1 MKLYEKAIIGSTGF
15 VGSNLIKNI
24 DFDFKFNSKNIN
36 EIINNSYKTII
47 CSAPSA
53 TKWMINKNPEEDI
66 ENINKI
72 FNLLKNTYFEKIILL
87 SSIDVYGYDIC
98 QEHDEYSII
107 DVNNNHNYGINR
119 LYFENLLL
127 NNFDDVKIIRLP
139 GLFGDGL
146 KKNILFDLK
155 NKNLE
160 YLNENINRN
169 SSFQW
174 YPINNLHEDLNKLNK
189 TKITN
194 IVTDEIFNYEIEDML
209 GIKIFNE
216 DSSVTN
222 YKITS
227 VFKNNILEKNF
238 ILNEIK
244 NYLTT

>member
-36 EIINNSYKTII
+36 QIVENNYKTII

-53 TKWMINKNPEEDI
+53 TKWMINKYPEEDI
-66 ENINKI
+66 DNINKI

-87 SSIDVYGYDIC
+87 SSIDVYGYDINKR
-98 QEHDEYSII
+98 HDEYSLI
-107 DVNNNHNYGINR
+107 DIVNNHNYGINR

-127 NNFDDVKIIRLP
+127 NNFDDVKIVRLP

-155 NKNLE
+155 NKNLK

-174 YPINNLHEDLNKLNK
+174 YPINNLCKDLYKLNEN
-189 TKITN
+189 KITN
-194 IVTDEIFNYEIEDML
+194 IVTDEIFNYEIEEML

-216 DSSVTN
+216 DSDIVN

-227 VFKNNILEKNF
+227 VFKDNMLEKNF

>member
-36 EIINNSYKTII
+36 QIVENNYKTIV

-53 TKWMINKNPEEDI
+53 TKWMINKYPEEDI

-87 SSIDVYGYDIC
+87 SSIDVYGYDINKR
-98 QEHDEYSII
+98 HNEYSLINI
-107 DVNNNHNYGINR
+107 DNNHNYGVNR

-127 NNFDDVKIIRLP
+127 NNFDDVKIVRLP

-155 NKNLE
+155 NKNLK

-174 YPINNLHEDLNKLNK
+174 YPINNLCKDLYKLNK
-189 TKITN
+189 DKITN
-194 IVTDEIFNYEIEDML
+194 IVTDEIFNYEIEEML

-216 DSSVTN
+216 DSDIVN

-227 VFKNNILEKNF
+227 VFKDNMLEKNF